1 MTTPKL
7 ALITGANRGIG
18 LETAKQLAEAG
29 LRVLMTGRNEEDI
42 RQQAEALQAKGLDVH
57 PLVLD
62 ITRDED
68 IDAVATTIEEE
79 YGKLDVLVNNAGMIT
94 GETFAENS
102 SPHIK
107 RKALR
112 QTMLVNYESQVA
124 VTQAMLPLL
133 KSAESARVV
142 NVSSILGSLTLN
154 SKKDSPISSAKPL
167 AYNASKAALNMFTII
182 LADSLAET
190 NIKVNAAHPGWVKTD
205 MGGEQAPVE
214 IEDGAKT
221 CVALALLDDDGP
233 TGGFFHNGDTLPW

>member
-29 LRVLMTGRNEEDI
+29 LRVLMTGRNEADI
-42 RQQAEALQAKGLDVH
+42 RQQAEALQAKGLDVR

-62 ITRDED
+62 ITKDED
-68 IDAVATTIEEE
+68 IDAVAATIERE
-79 YGKLDVLVNNAGMIT
+79 YGELDVLVNNAGMIT

-107 RKALR
+107 RKAVR

-133 KSAESARVV
+133 KAAESARVV

-167 AYNASKAALNMFTII
+167 A
-182 LADSLAET
+182 
-190 NIKVNAAHPGWVKTD
+190 
-205 MGGEQAPVE
+205 
-214 IEDGAKT
+214 
-221 CVALALLDDDGP
+221 
-233 TGGFFHNGDTLPW
+233 